1 MILKRLGEVMKDRG
15 MRLEQVAAAS
25 CLSIGTVQKARKG
38 NNVNTSTAHCI
49 AEALGVPVEG
59 LTEETKK

>member
-1 MILKRLGEVMKDRG
+1 MILKRLGEVMKAKG
-15 MRLEQVAAAS
+15 MRLEEVAVAARV
-25 CLSIGTVQKARKG
+25 SIGTVQSARKG

-59 LTEETKK
+59 LTEETN